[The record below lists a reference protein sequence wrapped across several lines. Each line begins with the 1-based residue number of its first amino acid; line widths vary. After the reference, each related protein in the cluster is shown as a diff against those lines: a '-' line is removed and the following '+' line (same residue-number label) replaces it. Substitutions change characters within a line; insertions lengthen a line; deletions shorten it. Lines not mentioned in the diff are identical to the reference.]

1 MDLALSIL
9 DGTTLRPGVGPVMSV
24 TRAKFEQKGT
34 PFSFFGSYS
43 SSGSLVFGWFGSSF
57 ASPIVSSFR
66 RSSLGHFVT
75 SKINKYT
82 Y

>member
-34 PFSFFGSYS
+34 CFS
-43 SSGSLVFGWFGSSF
+43 
-57 ASPIVSSFR
+57 IFR
-66 RSSLGHFVT
+66 S
-75 SKINKYT
+75 
-82 Y
+82 